1 LEPELSEVVRSGTRR
16 LPLAPVRVSLIN
28 EAQLRHG
35 FNAVRKTDLDPA
47 GDKSDHTLAISVATT
62 DIVYVALSEPDS
74 EDDREVYMVGQ
85 GDQLPKKTTE
95 EI

>member
-1 LEPELSEVVRSGTRR
+1 LEPELSEVIGSGTHR
-16 LPLAPVRVSLIN
+16 LPLASVQVSLIN

-35 FNAVRKTDLDPA
+35 FNAVGKTDLDPA
-47 GDKSDHTLAISVATT
+47 GDKADPTLAISAATI
-62 DIVYVALSEPDS
+62 DPVYLSLSESDS
-74 EDDREVYMVGQ
+74 EDDREVSMVRQ